1 MPCVETPRPLLSDDG
16 SRSKSLSPSSIPHCN
31 SQVKTIAP
39 ASSRSPAHQPLSWP
53 ARALAAIVLSALALA
68 RADLPAGEGLPPQP
82 WFVFSTD
89 MSGDVDDAAAVGFL
103 IEAVERG
110 QGKLAACVSDSP
122 TLYTAPALRAMLDAW
137 SHTSVPVGAYQGGAG
152 HPAEG
157 PYTQAVAEA
166 FGQAGKTRADFEDDV
181 TVLRRAY
188 AAAPDRSVVFI
199 AVGFLTS
206 LEGLLRSAGDSVSP
220 LSGAALFERKTAHVV
235 SLGDNFI
242 GNDEGELRWNWKH
255 APEAAA
261 YVINHMTR
269 PFYWFPANEFDQRGF
284 PKDHPRARWPAT
296 VTGPEGLGWKAA
308 ENPIQLAF
316 ERTRD
321 GHPGLLED
329 GLRRKAFDPAATR
342 FATDF
347 DTRLAGFYHRRVH
360 LEIQDGRCR
369 LDPERKGWFTVLK
382 LALPA
387 PDHIARDYLDHI
399 LARLRQPE

>member
-1 MPCVETPRPLLSDDG
+1 MKRHLPWLACALL
-16 SRSKSLSPSSIPHCN
+16 
-31 SQVKTIAP
+31 
-39 ASSRSPAHQPLSWP
+39 
-53 ARALAAIVLSALALA
+53 AIVSNAT
-68 RADLPAGEGLPPQP
+68 ADEGLPPRP

-89 MSGDVDDAAAVGFL
+89 MSGDVDDAAAMGFL

-122 TLYTAPALRAMLDAW
+122 TLYTAPAARAMLDAW
-137 SHTSVPVGAYQGGAG
+137 GHTDVPVGAYQGSEG
-152 HPAEG
+152 HPGEG

-181 TVLRRAY
+181 SVLRRVY

-199 AVGFLTS
+199 AVGFLNS
-206 LEGLLRSAGDSVSP
+206 LEGLMRSAGDAVSP
-220 LSGAALFERKTAHVV
+220 LSGAELFERKTAYVV
-235 SLGDNFI
+235 SVGADFI
-242 GNDEGELRWNWKH
+242 GNDTGEFRWNWQH
-255 APEAAA
+255 APASAA
-261 YVINHMTR
+261 YVINRMTR
-269 PFYWFPANEFDQRGF
+269 PFYWLPPNEISPRGF
-284 PKDHPRARWPAT
+284 PKDHPRARWPST
-296 VTGPEGLGWKAA
+296 VTGPEALGWKAA

-347 DTRLAGFYHRRVH
+347 DTKLAGFYHRRVH
-360 LEIQDGRCR
+360 LEIDGERYR
-369 LDPERKGWFTVLK
+369 LDPERKGWFSVLK

-387 PDHIARDYLDHI
+387 PDHVARDYLDRI
-399 LARLRQPE
+399 LANLRQPGGGNR